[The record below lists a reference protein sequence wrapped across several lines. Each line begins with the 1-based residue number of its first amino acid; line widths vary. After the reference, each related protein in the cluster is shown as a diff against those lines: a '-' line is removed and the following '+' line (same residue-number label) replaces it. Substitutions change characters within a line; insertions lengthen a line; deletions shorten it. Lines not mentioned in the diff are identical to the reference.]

1 MRRKRKR
8 KIKIK
13 NNFLIFTSIIFL
25 IACINYNV
33 FAASQNG
40 KKANTSSNDILEIS
54 KSAQAVNNNRPS
66 ELKDRSYKISLD
78 ARASSAA
85 LKDIKP
91 KDVILVLD
99 TSGSM
104 LSPATGSIRPIDSLK
119 DSVKNFSNKILKN
132 SKNQISL
139 ITFSNEY
146 KQINNIKYLNNDGI
160 LYTGEVNYKGK
171 IQKIYIYKYL
181 PSKTS
186 NSSGHIKYENYY
198 GYMMIGNKKKC
209 VSIQRIIDSEDYSDN
224 YYLIMGNDED
234 SSILQGFTNNS
245 NLIDSK
251 IDTIQA
257 GGGTDTQSA
266 LNKVRKQLKVS
277 QNDGREKYVI
287 VFTDGMP
294 NMLVDFSDYDWE
306 NMSDAE
312 KKQLESLGVTSID
325 DYCVYKTIETF
336 KNIENSNGDVNFIS
350 LGFKS
355 RDSEAFNG
363 KTYGPENF
371 LRSIQNYNDKIQPGC
386 NGLIYIKNP
395 NDIQGIYDE
404 IANKILNNVTNDA
417 IITDTVPEGF
427 EIVKGSEEP
436 KGAIIKNN
444 TITWSKQTIG
454 KENKNYTFK
463 IKAKNTNFGTEN
475 IISEKNVTE
484 NPKVNITNGK
494 DMDTNTNA
502 TISYTYNLDNS
513 KHEQTF
519 NVPHVSVP
527 NDASLD
533 LSSNKTYY
541 YGDKIKLKD
550 LIKYLNIK
558 YGPEDGYTY
567 IWSDNHGHSITLN
580 NQKKNAKVGNT
591 FDKNSKGDDS
601 ITLTEDT
608 TFTLQITKENAY
620 DKDGRS
626 KLDLKD
632 SINIKVINPKVTI
645 IKKVDGESNSNSVFS
660 FKVIGNNNIWNL
672 NINENKP
679 FTLTNL
685 TKGTYTLSEIES
697 QGYKL
702 ESIKVN
708 GKEISLNKPTFS
720 ISDDNYNI
728 QIEILNKKLN
738 KSIYYNDTETIKNK
752 F

>member
-1 MRRKRKR
+1 MKGKR
-8 KIKIK
+8 KIK
-13 NNFLIFTSIIFL
+13 NSFLILTSIIFL

-40 KKANTSSNDILEIS
+40 KEVNTSNNDILEIN

-66 ELKDRSYKISLD
+66 QLNDRSYKISLN
-78 ARASSAA
+78 ARACSAA
-85 LKDIKP
+85 LKDTRP
-91 KDVILVLD
+91 KDIILVLD

-104 LSPATGSIRPIDSLK
+104 LVPATGSIKPIDSLK

-171 IQKIYIYKYL
+171 IQTIYINKYL
-181 PSKTS
+181 SS
-186 NSSGHIKYENYY
+186 NSSGYTDYENYY
-198 GYMMIGNKKKC
+198 GYMMIGNKKKG
-209 VSIQRIIDSEDYSDN
+209 VSIQRIINSEDNSDN

-234 SSILQGFTNNS
+234 SSLLQGFTNNS

-277 QNDGREKYVI
+277 RNDGRERYVI

-294 NMLVDFSDYDWE
+294 NMLVDFSDYDWN

-312 KKQLESLGVTSID
+312 KKQLESLKIKNID
-325 DYCVYKTIETF
+325 DYYVYKTIETF
-336 KNIENSNGDVNFIS
+336 KNIENSNKDVNFIS
-350 LGFKS
+350 LGFES

-363 KTYGPENF
+363 ETYGPENF

-386 NGLIYIKNP
+386 NGVIYIKNP

-404 IANKILNNVTNDA
+404 IANKILNNVTEDA
-417 IITDTVPEGF
+417 IITDTVPDGF
-427 EIVKGSEEP
+427 EIVNGSEEP

-444 TITWSKQTIG
+444 TITWSKQEIG
-454 KENKNYTFK
+454 KENMTYTFK
-463 IKAKNTNFGTEN
+463 IKAKDTNFGTEN
-475 IISEKNVTE
+475 LISEKNVTE
-484 NPKVNITNGK
+484 NPKLDITNSK
-494 DMDTNTNA
+494 DMNTNTNA

-608 TFTLQITKENAY
+608 TFTLEIIKENKY
-620 DKDGRS
+620 DKDGTS

-632 SINIKVINPKVTI
+632 SVNIKVINPKVTI
-645 IKKVDGESNSNSVFS
+645 IKKVDGEGDSNNVFS
-660 FKVIGNNNIWNL
+660 FKVTGNNNTWNL
-672 NINENKP
+672 DVNENKP

-685 TKGTYTLSEIES
+685 TKGTYTLSEIEA